1 MGVYRAMFLVDVFV
15 LSFGVGIIFVAMLS
29 WERSGIRWLRDLA
42 FVLAGATT
50 LLMADLFRIY
60 AHTSG
65 WPAVSTERAVLAV
78 LTGIGNLVLVI
89 SVPLFT
95 RGIAPTPLS
104 RLRRV
109 MGTIGMILFPLAG
122 IVDEL
127 VDAAA
132 AHIVNDIGMASLL
145 AAAVVVLGIGY
156 RRIAEPET
164 RRLISRLTWVTV
176 GTIVLG
182 RAQLVVTGLLGVAP
196 ELRRVRIEQ
205 IAYYL
210 AVLVVVLVYAVKH
223 LFRPSGATDVL
234 PTEEFLQRHDISN
247 RERDIIAMI
256 VQGHANRVIGE
267 RLFISDRTVKN
278 HISSIYRKT
287 GAVNKVQLL
296 NMVRNNAGSQGS
308 SPRSGSASADGRAA
322 SAGR

>member
-50 LLMADLFRIY
+50 LLLADLFRIY

-65 WPAVSTERAVLAV
+65 WPAASTERAVLAV
-78 LTGIGNLVLVI
+78 LTGMGNLVLVI
-89 SVPLFT
+89 SVPVFS
-95 RGIAPTPLS
+95 RGIVPTPLS
-104 RLRRV
+104 KLRRV
-109 MGTIGMILFPLAG
+109 LGIIGMILFPIAG

-127 VDAAA
+127 LDSVAAR
-132 AHIVNDIGMASLL
+132 VLNDIGMALLL
-145 AAAVVVLGIGY
+145 AAAAVVLGIGY
-156 RRIAEPET
+156 RRIADPET
-164 RRLISRLTWVTV
+164 RRIISRLMWVTV

-182 RAQLVVTGLLGVAP
+182 RAQLVVTGFLGIAP

-205 IAYYL
+205 VGYYV
-210 AVLVVVLVYAVKH
+210 AVLAVVLVYAVKH

-234 PTEEFLQRHDISN
+234 PTEEFLERRGISN

-256 VQGHANRVIGE
+256 VQGYPNRIIGE

-287 GAVNKVQLL
+287 GAVNKVQLM
-296 NMVRNNAGSQGS
+296 NMVRNNAV
-308 SPRSGSASADGRAA
+308 SPGTRSPSGGA
-322 SAGR
+322 SAGSRAAVASR